1 MRAILVATL
10 LAGCAAGTPAPAAP
24 TRGHMSS
31 GDAPQGARRETHPQD
46 DLTCQDE
53 SPTGTMIERRKCRS
67 DSEKAQDRK
76 VVEDIYLDPS
86 SRPMIT
92 K

>member
-1 MRAILVATL
+1 
-10 LAGCAAGTPAPAAP
+10 
-24 TRGHMSS
+24 MSS